1 MKRYN
6 DTINSNLE
14 NYVPDD
20 WRNASLEETRKVWEP
35 RFEGLKDLLDVN
47 DMVPILERNG
57 VKTYQLVEEEF
68 VETGTWKGG
77 MIWRERAVAKKGKYV
92 MKRGYSTYVEGP
104 MMDQVL
110 VPYPYIDV
118 VIRDVL
124 KNEMH
129 RRLRVEDYPELYEVE
144 KKEMSVNIDK
154 GTLDTLVDMGYIDR
168 DKREEI
174 VRGVRKTVTRRKW
187 KIHFYPNS
195 DGADVFLD
203 TEIGCAFLDLKA
215 LMKGDI
221 DGFENNEDKYYRS
234 QFRYYM
240 KEKEATWEMYKQA
253 VKETREHKAV
263 MRMARDFIKRKEEND
278 GRGKD
283 I

>member
-1 MKRYN
+1 M
-6 DTINSNLE
+6 
-14 NYVPDD
+14 PDD
-20 WRNASLEETRKVWEP
+20 WRKASLEDVRKVWEP
-35 RFEGLKDLLDVN
+35 RLEWLRDLLGVN

-57 VKTYQLVEEEF
+57 VKTDQLVEEEF

-110 VPYPYIDV
+110 VPYQYIDV
-118 VIRDVL
+118 AIRDVL

-129 RRLRVEDYPELYEVE
+129 RRLRVEDYPELYEDE
-144 KKEMSVNIDK
+144 RKEMSVRIDK
-154 GTLDTLVDMGYIDR
+154 GTLDNLVDMGYIDR
-168 DKREEI
+168 EKREEI
-174 VRGVRKTVTRRKW
+174 TQGVKKVVTRRKW

-195 DGADVFLD
+195 DGVDVFLD
-203 TEIGCAFLDLKA
+203 TEIGCGFLDLKA

-221 DGFENNEDKYYRS
+221 EGFENNEDKYYRS

-240 KEKEATWEMYKQA
+240 KEQGATWKMYKQA
-253 VKETREHKAV
+253 VKETREYKAA
-263 MRMARDFIKRKEEND
+263 MRMARDFIKRKEERD
-278 GRGKD
+278 GQDKD

>member
-6 DTINSNLE
+6 TINSNLE

-20 WRNASLEETRKVWEP
+20 WRKASLEDVRKVWEP
-35 RFEGLKDLLDVN
+35 RLEWLRDLLGVN

-57 VKTYQLVEEEF
+57 VKTDQLVEEEF

-110 VPYPYIDV
+110 VPYQYIDV
-118 VIRDVL
+118 AIRDVL

-129 RRLRVEDYPELYEVE
+129 RRLRVEDYPELYEDE
-144 KKEMSVNIDK
+144 RKEMSVRIDK
-154 GTLDTLVDMGYIDR
+154 GTLDNLVDMGYIDR
-168 DKREEI
+168 EKREEI
-174 VRGVRKTVTRRKW
+174 TQGVKKVVTRRKW

-195 DGADVFLD
+195 DGVDVFLD
-203 TEIGCAFLDLKA
+203 TEIGCGFLDLKA

-221 DGFENNEDKYYRS
+221 EGFENNEDKYYRS

-240 KEKEATWEMYKQA
+240 KEQGATWKMYKQA
-253 VKETREHKAV
+253 VKETREYKAA
-263 MRMARDFIKRKEEND
+263 MRMARDFIKRKEERD
-278 GRGKD
+278 GQDKD